1 MDKFSL
7 KRIFGLGTQQRG
19 DRRSKPRALPPGGTT
34 LLVVDDSKTV
44 VFSLKKMLEQNGYH
58 ILVAENGENA
68 VELAKSAIPDLI
80 FMDVIMPG
88 MNGFRA
94 TRILNREPETS
105 HIPIVIMSGD
115 EQSMQSFWLKQ
126 IGAVDY
132 LAKPFKRSAIF
143 QTLEQ
148 HLKVSRV
155 A

>member
-7 KRIFGLGTQQRG
+7 KRIFGLGKQPRG
-19 DRRSKPRALPPGGTT
+19 ERRSKPRTSPPGGTT
-34 LLVVDDSKTV
+34 ILIVDDSRTIV
-44 VFSLKKMLEQNGYH
+44 YSLRKMLEQNGYH
-58 ILVAENGENA
+58 ILEAENGEKA
-68 VELAKSAIPDLI
+68 VEIASRELPDLI

-94 TRILNREPETS
+94 TRILNRTAETN

-132 LAKPFKRSAIF
+132 LAKPFSRAAIF
-143 QTLEQ
+143 QALEQ
-148 HLKVSRV
+148 HLRISKV